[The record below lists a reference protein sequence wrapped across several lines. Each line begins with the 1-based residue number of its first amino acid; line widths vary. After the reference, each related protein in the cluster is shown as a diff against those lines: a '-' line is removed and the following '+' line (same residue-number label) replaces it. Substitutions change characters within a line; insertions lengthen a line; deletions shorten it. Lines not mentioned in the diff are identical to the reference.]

1 MKQLIDRFMIEIKT
15 FDEVIKQILMIK
27 TINFQQ
33 LVVSTD
39 A

>member
-1 MKQLIDRFMIEIKT
+1 MKQLINRFMIEIKT

-33 LVVSTD
+33 FQQSD
-39 A
+39 W